1 MASTLHY
8 KHQPL
13 HKEYFKNDDFLFRPQ
28 PQPRPRSAS
37 GSSSK
42 LIPDLRFEYSYLKSI
57 SRHVRTRPL
66 PSRKRDG
73 QDGDEI
79 EEGNDDGGVKYE
91 VIGVDWN
98 KVLWITTRDLIISPF
113 LQGAVW

>member
-66 PSRKRDG
+66 PPKKRDG
-73 QDGDEI
+73 QDRDEI